1 MDKTFEDQ
9 MKELLVSMKEE
20 IIKSLISGN
29 QDFESLVKDLDPKDI
44 ADIASDDIDRK
55 TLEALSANDLRR
67 LRMIDAALSRIKN
80 GRYGLC
86 VKCNKKI
93 SQERL
98 AAIPYATMCI
108 DCQNSDE
115 RRNR

>member
-1 MDKTFEDQ
+1 
-9 MKELLVSMKEE
+9 MKEE
-20 IIKSLISGN
+20 IIKSLISGT
-29 QDFESLVKDLDPKDI
+29 QDFEALVKDLDPKDI

-55 TLEALSANDLRR
+55 TLEALSANDIRR

-80 GRYGLC
+80 GRFGLC

-98 AAIPYATMCI
+98 TAIPYATMCI